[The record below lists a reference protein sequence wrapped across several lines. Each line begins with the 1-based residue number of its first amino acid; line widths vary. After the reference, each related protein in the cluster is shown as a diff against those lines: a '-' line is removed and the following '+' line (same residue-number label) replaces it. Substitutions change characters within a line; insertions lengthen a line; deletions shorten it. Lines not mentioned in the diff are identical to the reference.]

1 MKILKQNFFL
11 IVLLLLSIISI
22 LPFLHS
28 GTFPIHDDT
37 QVTRVFEMKNS
48 LEAGMFPVRWSE
60 NLGYGYGYPIFNFYS
75 PLPYY
80 IGGILNLLFADSLFA
95 TKLLFII
102 GIISAAIS
110 MFYFV
115 KRFFGEAS
123 ALVSSVVY
131 LYFPY
136 HAVNIYVRGA
146 LAELFA
152 YVFFPL
158 VFLSLF
164 NIHYQKE
171 SSSFF
176 KNNLKHIV
184 LGALSVVA
192 VVLSHNLSAFMLFI
206 FLPIFIFIS
215 VLFSKQ
221 RKEKI
226 MAYSL
231 TLIFGILISSFYIFP
246 AISEMKY
253 TNVNSQIAGGSYY
266 PDHFVCI
273 GQLWDSLWGF
283 GGSTKGCLDGM
294 SFRIGKI
301 NIILSFLALLV
312 FLAGYKKVKE
322 KFLIWLSFAFILL
335 SVFMLLEQ
343 SIFIWKMIP
352 SIDFLQFPWRFLNF
366 AGVFIALVCG
376 FFVFYSKSILKE
388 KLNILLA
395 TAIVLLIII
404 VNGKLFNPQ
413 LYLDRDSS
421 FYTNKENIVWN
432 ISKISDEY
440 MPMDFK
446 KPRQLSNVPR
456 QKINILEGSGS
467 VVSTTATFH
476 NLRADINM
484 ESTGILRANIAYFP
498 AWKLFINGKEKSYI
512 VKNDGLYTDVPIGK
526 TTLEFKFVQTQVEK
540 TGNALSV
547 IGVLVLFFCI
557 ISSTRKT
564 KTNEKTS

>member
-11 IVLLLLSIISI
+11 IVLFLLSIISI
-22 LPFLHS
+22 VPFLHS
-28 GTFPIHDDT
+28 GIFPIHDDT
-37 QVTRVFEMKNS
+37 QVTRVYEMKNS

-80 IGGILNLLFADSLFA
+80 IGGALNLLFADSLFA

-102 GIISAAIS
+102 GIIGAAIS

-115 KRFFGEAS
+115 KRFFGEVP

-152 YVFFPL
+152 YAFFPL

-171 SSSFF
+171 NGGFF
-176 KNNLKHIV
+176 KNNLKHII
-184 LGALSVVA
+184 LGAFSIAA
-192 VVLSHNLSAFMLFI
+192 VVLSHNLSAFMLFM
-206 FLPIFIFIS
+206 FLPIFMFIS
-215 VLFSKQ
+215 VLLSKQ

-226 MAYSL
+226 IAYLL
-231 TLIFGILISSFYIFP
+231 TFIFGILISSFYILP
-246 AISEMKY
+246 AIFEMKY

-273 GQLWDSLWGF
+273 SQLWDSLWGF

-301 NIILSFLALLV
+301 NIILSFLAFIL
-312 FLAGYKKVKE
+312 FLTSYKKIKE

-335 SVFMLLEQ
+335 SIFMLLEQ
-343 SIFIWKMIP
+343 SIFIWKMVP

-366 AGVFIALVCG
+366 VGFFMALVCG
-376 FFVFYSKSILKE
+376 FFVYYFKNLLKK

-440 MPMDFK
+440 MPINFK
-446 KPRQLSNVPR
+446 KPRQLSEVPQ
-456 QKINILEGSGS
+456 QKLSIIEGSGS
-467 VVSTTATFH
+467 VSGTTVTS
-476 NLRADINM
+476 NKLKTDISM
-484 ESTGILRANIAYFP
+484 ESAGIVRANIAYFP
-498 AWKLFINGKEKSYI
+498 AWKLFINGKEKNYI
-512 VKNDGLYTDVPIGK
+512 VKNNGLYADVPIGK
-526 TTLEFKFVQTQVEK
+526 TTLEFKFVQTQAEK
-540 TGNALSV
+540 TGNVFST
-547 IGVLVLFFCI
+547 IGVLMLFFCI